1 MQNATD
7 TTPPSGVVELR
18 EDIPLKAGA
27 SSDGSCGTP
36 RLIAGC
42 FAALSAAVTIAL
54 LTQIYYGDY
63 QVVPH
68 GSVSSAAEACSSA
81 GTGALKAGGRAMDAA
96 AASALCLALLAPH
109 RTSID
114 ASGSLLYWEYR
125 NRTARDEGPTLME
138 WEGPNQGGVP
148 RLLVA
153 LAQLHAR
160 YGALPWS
167 QVLQP
172 AIDLARGG
180 YTVSRGLATAASDAG
195 RAGWLVKGVRAD
207 SAYADYLE
215 TLQRNTSAEL
225 TEMWSKDA
233 NAVRFSSAL
242 AAVPGGWRLFAGG
255 AGAASAARALVAAI
269 EIPFDVDEAERRVVA
284 ALVNEAHDEI
294 SPAGGV
300 ATGLAVVDSVDT
312 YIALV
317 TGLSVPFGSLPPW
330 GVDGTD
336 GEGSAANARDS
347 PAAPIDLAPAILLN
361 ENVCGTRYILGAES
375 SSALAQ
381 AAASLATSAGDELGL
396 AIERA
401 RVGVL
406 PGGVLA
412 LESAAPPSLQ
422 PLVGATVNA
431 SLPYAAV
438 NVVQQRG
445 DALASHADSRSGGL
459 SSRF

>member
-1 MQNATD
+1 
-7 TTPPSGVVELR
+7 
-18 EDIPLKAGA
+18 
-27 SSDGSCGTP
+27 
-36 RLIAGC
+36 
-42 FAALSAAVTIAL
+42 
-54 LTQIYYGDY
+54 
-63 QVVPH
+63 
-68 GSVSSAAEACSSA
+68 
-81 GTGALKAGGRAMDAA
+81 MDAA
-96 AASALCLALLAPH
+96 AAAALCLALLAPH

-138 WEGPNQGGVP
+138 WGGPNHGGVP

-180 YTVSRGLATAASDAG
+180 YSVSRGLAMAASGAG
-195 RAGWLVKGVRAD
+195 RAGWLVNGVRAD
-207 SAYADYLE
+207 PAYADYLE

-225 TEMWSKDA
+225 TAMWSKDA

-242 AAVPGGWRLFAGG
+242 ANPAGGWRFFVGG
-255 AGAASAARALVAAI
+255 VGAASAARAIVAAI
-269 EIPFDVDEAERRVVA
+269 ETPFDVDEAERRVVA
-284 ALVNEAHDEI
+284 ALVNEAYEEK

-300 ATGLAVVDSVDT
+300 ATGLAVVDPVDT

-330 GVDGTD
+330 SVNGTG

-347 PAAPIDLAPAILLN
+347 PAAPIDLTPAILLN
-361 ENVCGTRYILGAES
+361 ENVCGTRYVLGAES
-375 SSALAQ
+375 TSALVQ
-381 AAASLATSAGDELGL
+381 AAASLATSGGDELGP